1 MRSNRNSK
9 EQAGAGWLYAD
20 VLLGLLLIFLAS
32 AEPNKPRDPDNPDA
46 IAPECSADVER
57 KPIKMTLNWSSRAN
71 TESLIKGIEKELKEA
86 EVAEDTNVGLILAY
100 GGSQG
105 SNDESAAIDRSKR
118 VIEELREN
126 WDRFGQ
132 AYSDPEGAFDR
143 SLNNNEVKLKLFM
156 EQECP

>member
-1 MRSNRNSK
+1 MRSNRKNK

-20 VLLGLLLIFLAS
+20 VLLGLLLIFLA
-32 AEPNKPRDPDNPDA
+32 AADRNKPLDPDNPDA

-57 KPIKMTLNWSSRAN
+57 KPIKMTLNWSSSAN
-71 TESLIKGIEKELKEA
+71 TESLIMGIEKELKKA

-105 SNDESAAIDRSKR
+105 SDDESAKNRSIR
-118 VIEELREN
+118 VIDELKAN
-126 WDRFGQ
+126 WNRFGQ
-132 AYSDPEGAFDR
+132 AYYDTEGAFDR
-143 SLNNNEVKLKLFM
+143 SLNRSEVKLKLFM

>member
-46 IAPECSADVER
+46 IAPECSADVNRE
-57 KPIKMTLNWSSRAN
+57 PIKMTINWSTNSSAD
-71 TESLIKGIEKELKEA
+71 SLIGDIESELDANGIKES
-86 EVAEDTNVGLILAY
+86 TRVGLILAY

-105 SNDESAAIDRSKR
+105 SDDESAKNRSIEVID
-118 VIEELREN
+118 ELKEN

-132 AYSDPEGAFDR
+132 AYSDTEGAFDR
-143 SLNNNEVKLKLFM
+143 SLNMNKVKLKLFM

>member
-57 KPIKMTLNWSSRAN
+57 KP
-71 TESLIKGIEKELKEA
+71 IKGIEKELKEA